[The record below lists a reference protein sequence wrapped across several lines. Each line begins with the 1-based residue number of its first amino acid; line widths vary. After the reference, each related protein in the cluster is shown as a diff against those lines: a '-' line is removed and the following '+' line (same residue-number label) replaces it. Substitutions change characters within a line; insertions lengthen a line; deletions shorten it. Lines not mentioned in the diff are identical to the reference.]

1 MKILLIAGHGA
12 GDPGA
17 SGCGYQEAK
26 LTRDLVN
33 IIAPKLRVYATV
45 DVYDQTRNAYYD
57 CQNGTFKIG
66 NYDYVLEVHFNAFN
80 GSAYGTEIYV
90 TDREKGTTV
99 EQAIMRNLSK
109 YFSVRGVKVTN
120 FLVIN
125 TVKDKGISA
134 ALLETCFIDNQKDM
148 NKYQQNKN
156 AIADSIVK
164 GIVDEFGLKK
174 GSKPTPKP
182 TPKRHEDP
190 NGVLYPGDK
199 VCFNT
204 VFTVDYLDVPNN
216 RVCSKKMIGGKPTA
230 SYHWVDAGPCTEVN
244 NKGSKAGDQV
254 LYVGDKFRVDGDYKV
269 LAIDIPTEATQLKIG
284 KTTVWVKSA
293 YLSKVTYK

>member
-17 SGCGYQEAK
+17 PGCGYQEAD
-26 LTRDLVN
+26 LTRELVN
-33 IIAPKLRVYATV
+33 LIAPKLRVYATV

-57 CQNGTFKIG
+57 CQNGKFKIG
-66 NYDYVLEVHFNAFN
+66 SYDYVLEVHFNAFN
-80 GSAYGTEIYV
+80 GKAYGTEIYV

-99 EQAIMRNLSK
+99 EQAIMHNLSK
-109 YFSVRGVKVTN
+109 YFNVRGVKVTN

-125 TVKDKGISA
+125 TVKNKGISA

-148 NKYQQNKN
+148 DKYQKNKN
-156 AIADSIVK
+156 SVADGIVK
-164 GIVDEFGLKK
+164 GIVDGFGLKQ
-174 GSKPTPKP
+174 GSQPKP
-182 TPKRHEDP
+182 TPKRYEDP
-190 NGVLYPGDK
+190 NGVLYPGDI

-244 NKGSKAGDQV
+244 SKGSKAGDQV
-254 LYVGDKFRVDGDYKV
+254 LYVGEHFRVDGDYEV
-269 LAIDIPTEATQLKIG
+269 FAIDIPTEAAQLKVG
-284 KTTVWVKSA
+284 ETVVWVKSA